1 MKSFFKLR
9 EATAKERWNKAAEER
24 LKKHDEIE
32 AKRVAAAKQG
42 KENMSGAIDKLSHVL
57 YKEEKTPAVKK
68 TKKSFREVHP
78 PSESELNI
86 QRGHSSSVTT
96 EEVSHYSVH
105 AFSSNLQ
112 HIGKPTKHATKDEA
126 DTEGHNYSAQG
137 HVVVQHNK
145 DGSKKVATASFEP
158 GTGAFEKSEMKERA
172 LKEDTVK
179 AEIAES
185 LEEAKIGDKV
195 QVIGGSQKGLVGHVG
210 EIRKGLG
217 GNHTYT
223 VDYDDNGKRSSVQ
236 VKKAHTKVIKEV
248 RSEYSKGAHDD
259 DAQAFS
265 GKAPY
270 DYSKEPVTRTRISS
284 SKDRSGKET
293 HEVRQTHG
301 KTYEVIASTHNTRQ
315 DAERAQAALRKKHGL
330 SEETIQQMIEEL
342 QKQVND

>member
-9 EATAKERWNKAAEER
+9 ESTARERWNKAAEER
-24 LKKHDEIE
+24 QKKHDEIE

-42 KENMSGAIDKLSHVL
+42 KENMSGAIEKLSHVL
-57 YKEEKTPAVKK
+57 YKEE
-68 TKKSFREVHP
+68 
-78 PSESELNI
+78 
-86 QRGHSSSVTT
+86 T
-96 EEVSHYSVH
+96 E
-105 AFSSNLQ
+105 
-112 HIGKPTKHATKDEA
+112 
-126 DTEGHNYSAQG
+126 
-137 HVVVQHNK
+137 
-145 DGSKKVATASFEP
+145 
-158 GTGAFEKSEMKERA
+158 
-172 LKEDTVK
+172 
-179 AEIAES
+179 

-217 GNHTYT
+217 GTNHTYT